1 MSFYSALCLPPV
13 KGQTFDK
20 IVPKYGMIMDK
31 ETHQL
36 KPGIVGERN
45 IYAQMQAN
53 CEGTTIYDMIERYQQ
68 NDLSLESLKE
78 LISSVTGKSSQ
89 IGVYAD
95 LTVFPQ
101 DQFEL
106 EEFMISAEQT
116 FYRLPPQVRA
126 EFGNNY
132 HTFAHAV
139 QDGTYESLFQAAI
152 DKQKKRFG
160 QEPETKEPE
169 SKQPESG
176 KVVEVE
182 KK

>member
-13 KGQTFDK
+13 KGQIFDK
-20 IVPKYGMIMDK
+20 VVPKYGMIMDK

-68 NDLSLESLKE
+68 NDLSLDSLKE
-78 LISSVTGKSSQ
+78 LITCATGNSPQ
-89 IGVYAD
+89 VGVYAD
-95 LTVFPQ
+95 LTAFPQ

-106 EEFMISAEQT
+106 EELMISAEQT

-139 QDGTYESLFQAAI
+139 QNGTYEALFQSAI

-169 SKQPESG
+169 TTDPGIG